1 MRKEREARALKVMGR
16 SLDFILSVDVV
27 IQLIFR
33 KLILAAV
40 QRIDSLGSGWGGGRG
55 ITIRRLLLES
65 LEEVGWL
72 GLGRWHGRW

>member
-33 KLILAAV
+33 KVILAAV
-40 QRIDSLGSGWGGGRG
+40 QRIDNLGLGWGGGRG
-55 ITIRRLLLES
+55 ITIRRLPLES
-65 LEEVGWL
+65 MEEVGWL
-72 GLGRWHGRW
+72 GLGR